1 MIDYDYPPFRPPN
14 EASSALIRASRGC
27 PWNRCLFCTMYK
39 TITFQPRLVK
49 DVTKDIDNAVH
60 IYPQARTVFIADSDS
75 LAMKN
80 IEEIIRHIKDRFSS
94 AERITSYA
102 RAKTLM
108 HLGAPRLTKLRD
120 AGLTRV
126 HVGLESGDEITLAFL
141 QKGATPQEMIA
152 GGKAVKD
159 AGLELSLYVLIGA
172 GGKDRLTEHAVE
184 SARVCNEIN
193 PDFIR
198 LRTLIVQHGSLLE
211 EKMKS
216 GQYRSTSPFE
226 KLSEVKMFLERL
238 DVQNCELA
246 SDHHTNYIWMGDTV
260 IYRGIHGM
268 LPKDKHAMMEVLVQ
282 TLPLLSQAS
291 GEVLDATLLY
301 QRGMITSL

>member
-1 MIDYDYPPFRPPN
+1 
-14 EASSALIRASRGC
+14 
-27 PWNRCLFCTMYK
+27 
-39 TITFQPRLVK
+39 
-49 DVTKDIDNAVH
+49 
-60 IYPQARTVFIADSDS
+60 
-75 LAMKN
+75 MKN
-80 IEEIIRHIKDRFSS
+80 IEEIIRHIKDRFPS

-108 HLGAPRLTKLRD
+108 HLGAARLTKLRD

-126 HVGLESGDEITLAFL
+126 HVGLESGDESTLAFL

-152 GGKAVKD
+152 GGKAVKE

-172 GGKDRLTEHAVE
+172 GGTDRLTEHAVE

-211 EKMKS
+211 EKMKA

-226 KLSEVKMFLERL
+226 KLSEVKLFLERL

-246 SDHHTNYIWMGDTV
+246 SDHHTNYLWIGDTV

-268 LPKDKHAMMEVLVQ
+268 LPQDKHAMMEVLNQ
-282 TLPLLSQAS
+282 TLPLLSQAP